1 MESAKGKICPVMK
14 VICMEEQ
21 CAWWCSWAKD
31 CAVPLSTGILAD
43 STINQVCFEGSENG

>member
-1 MESAKGKICPVMK
+1 MESAKGKICPLMK

-31 CAVPLSTGILAD
+31 CAVPLTAGVLSD
-43 STINQVCFEGSENG
+43 SDICRTKWEG